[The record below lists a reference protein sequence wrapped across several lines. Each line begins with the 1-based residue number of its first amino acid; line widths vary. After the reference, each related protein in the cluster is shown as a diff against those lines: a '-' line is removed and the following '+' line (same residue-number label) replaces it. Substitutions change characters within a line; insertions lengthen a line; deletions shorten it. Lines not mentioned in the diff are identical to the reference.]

1 MVIFQPKQYRG
12 AGSGALHLLLGF
24 CRWARAATPW
34 GMTWSSE
41 SYGPDGPWNAVQVSI
56 GSPGQTIALYP
67 GSTWESKILL
77 SYACDNTSL
86 SSVCYADKAGVF
98 DPEESTT
105 WDNKSIQLPPTGFD
119 WESYIPGHTNAVP
132 TEVIARRALDSIDI
146 GGGTVVPEVDL
157 VGISQA
163 YQTYPGGQE
172 YPLQVGLLSLGALYI
187 NHTFDQVDDEPAING
202 TFITS
207 WLWEESTIESY
218 SYGLHIGSASL
229 GIPGS
234 LLLGGYDK
242 NRALGDVSAQPFSG
256 GNYPIQ
262 LLDIGLG
269 VAGGG
274 SPWNFLNKT
283 GFLAKDNSSLET
295 GITVQASTAD
305 PYLYLPQSSCDA
317 IAAELPVVYQ
327 SDYGLY
333 FWNTSDS
340 RYSQIVTSPSYLAFT
355 FSKNGLN
362 NADITINVPFALLN
376 LTLEPPLIDTPTPYF
391 PCMGTDSTYALGRA
405 FFQAAFIGVN
415 WNQGVGNW
423 FIAQAPGPGYS
434 TTVDRTNIEAS
445 ASTITGSGSS
455 WEAGWTRYWIE
466 LPKSSNSNS
475 NPSSNFNSSSS
486 ASPSPN
492 GNEPDSGLSAGANAG
507 IGVGCAVGAALVI
520 ALLVWF
526 FFLRH
531 RRQSDRALYP
541 NGRGEQTAMVPPS
554 FPTSVVNHF
563 AKSDEV
569 HEMAEDRSHQHE
581 GPYELYER

>member
-1 MVIFQPKQYRG
+1 MIIFQPTQCRG
-12 AGSGALHLLLGF
+12 AGAGVLLLLLGF

-34 GMTWSSE
+34 SMIWSSE

-56 GSPGQTIALYP
+56 GSSPGQTIALYP
-67 GSTWESKILL
+67 GSAWESKILL

-86 SSVCYADKAGVF
+86 SSVCYAEKAGVF

-105 WDNKSIQLPPTGFD
+105 WENESISLAPAGD
-119 WESYIPGHTNAVP
+119 GWESYTPGSTDAVP
-132 TEVIARRALDSIDI
+132 IEVIAKRALDSIDI
-146 GGGTVVPEVDL
+146 GGTVIPEVDL

-172 YPLQVGLLSLGALYI
+172 YPLQVGLLSLGAPHI
-187 NHTFDQVDDEPAING
+187 NQTFSQNGLPAING

-207 WLWEESTIESY
+207 WLWEESTIASY

-229 GIPGS
+229 SIPGS

-242 NRALGDVSAQPFSG
+242 NRVLGDVSAQPFSERG
-256 GNYPIQ
+256 GYPIQ

-283 GFLAKDNSSLET
+283 GFLAKGNSSLET
-295 GITVQASTAD
+295 GFTVQASTAD

-327 SDYGLY
+327 PDYGLY

-362 NADITINVPFALLN
+362 NANITINVPFALLN
-376 LTLEPPLIDTPTPYF
+376 LTLQPPLIDTPTLYF

-415 WNQGVGNW
+415 WNQGLGNW

-434 TTVDRTNIEAS
+434 TTVDPTNIEAS

-455 WEAGWTRYWIE
+455 WEAGWVRYWTE

-475 NPSSNFNSSSS
+475 SS
-486 ASPSPN
+486 SPSPN
-492 GNEPDSGLSAGANAG
+492 GNEPDSGLSAGAKAG
-507 IGVGCAVGAALVI
+507 IGVGCAVGAVLVI
-520 ALLVWF
+520 ALFVWF
-526 FFLRH
+526 FFFRR
-531 RRQSDRALYP
+531 RRQSDRVLYP
-541 NGRGEQTAMVPPS
+541 NGSGERIATVPPS
-554 FPTSVVNHF
+554 YPTSNHF

-569 HEMAEDRSHQHE
+569 HEMAENRSQRHE